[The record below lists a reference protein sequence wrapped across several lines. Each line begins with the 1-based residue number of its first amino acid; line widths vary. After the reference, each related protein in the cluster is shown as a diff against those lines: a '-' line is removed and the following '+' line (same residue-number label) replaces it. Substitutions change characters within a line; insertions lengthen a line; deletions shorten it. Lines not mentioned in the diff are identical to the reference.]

1 MVINVLHLPTAD
13 VAALGDDQD
22 DESNHVREY
31 DVESRAGLSTGTRNF
46 SPNLIIH
53 TFRGVCFRCWP
64 ISGEALLRI

>member
-13 VAALGDDQD
+13 VAVLDDDQD

-31 DVESRAGLSTGTRNF
+31 DVESRAVLSTGTRNF
-46 SPNLIIH
+46 LLYFIIH

-64 ISGEALLRI
+64 ISGEAFLRI